1 MKSFFMIFSFL
12 CYNNFERD
20 VIMWVTTQNKE
31 KVLNCYAFNIV
42 RYYAQKGYKFAIM
55 GEYAHSFW
63 GSVQEVVSLYKTKDD
78 AIKDLEKLNKSLA
91 KGEKTF
97 KF

>member
-1 MKSFFMIFSFL
+1 
-12 CYNNFERD
+12 
-20 VIMWVTTQNKE
+20 MWVVTNNKE
-31 KVLNCYAFNIV
+31 KVLNCYAFNIT

-63 GSVQEVVSLYKTKDD
+63 GGIEAVVGLYKTKED
-78 AIKDLEKLNKSLA
+78 AIKDLEKLNKSLT
-91 KGEKTF
+91 KGDKVF